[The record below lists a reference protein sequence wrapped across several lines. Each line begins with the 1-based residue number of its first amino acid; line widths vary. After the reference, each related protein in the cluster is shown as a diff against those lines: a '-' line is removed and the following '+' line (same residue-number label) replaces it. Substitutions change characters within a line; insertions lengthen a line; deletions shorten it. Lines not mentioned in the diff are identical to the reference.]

1 MAVSFRALGILV
13 LAGTALTACTGYRE
27 SRGYILDQ
35 ELAAAI
41 QPGVDNKESVQR
53 TLGRPTFTAQFDPN
67 EWYYL
72 SRQTNA
78 LAFRKPRVTDQT
90 VLRVR
95 FDQAGNV
102 AAVDRTGEELVAAI
116 NPYGKETPTLGR
128 RKSFFE
134 EFFGNIGVVGSGNP
148 AGATRPDR

>member
-1 MAVSFRALGILV
+1 MAVSFRALGVLV

-27 SRGYILDQ
+27 SRGYILDK
-35 ELAAAI
+35 ELAAAV

-67 EWYYL
+67 EWYYV

-102 AAVDRTGEELVAAI
+102 AAVDRTGKELVASI
-116 NPYGKETPTLGR
+116 DPYGKETPTLGR
-128 RKSFFE
+128 RKSFFD
-134 EFFGNIGVVGSGNP
+134 EFFGNIGVVGSGAP
-148 AGATRPDR
+148 GGQTRPDR